1 MTKKEMEQSKEL
13 AKLYY
18 LNGDSQKL
26 IAERVGVSRV
36 TINKWVNDGSWDAIR
51 TAKTVTRKE
60 LVAKMMRNASEKL
73 DGDGMSFDEM
83 SKLTATIKELDK
95 QTNVITLLEV
105 FTVYNEWLVARLQV
119 DKELTPELVKTMN
132 RYQDIFLGE
141 QLSRGKITL
150 DFDGE

>member
-1 MTKKEMEQSKEL
+1 MAKKEMEQSKEL
-13 AKLYY
+13 ARLYY

-36 TINKWVNDGSWDAIR
+36 TIGKWVNDGNWDAIR
-51 TAKTVTRKE
+51 TAKSVTRKE

-73 DGDGMSFDEM
+73 DNKEMSFDEM
-83 SKLTATIKELDK
+83 SKLAATIKELDK

-105 FTVYNEWLVARLQV
+105 FTVYNEWLVARMQV